1 MTLRILI
8 VSNVRVVREGLDSV
22 LTRQDGVDVVD
33 TVDLSRAKDYC
44 VQLRP
49 EVILFDAGRQGSVEF
64 MKELVISAPH
74 CKVVAFGVRET
85 GEDILALAA
94 AGTAGY
100 IRDSVKSGEVV
111 TVLRQL
117 LSDELTCSPQ
127 ATASLYRQVGTLSQ
141 RNDKTQANNA
151 APTGGAGTSA
161 DVTPPLSR
169 RELQIAQLIDRGLTN
184 KEIGRQLGIEAA
196 TVKNHIHNICEKLNV
211 HRRGEA
217 TARIRAMINGAA
229 PIGGSAPVISGSTP
243 SPASVPD
250 SLPTPKRAA
259 DQNPAARSG
268 NHVGHPWVDITGA
281 KVAGQLGGI
290 ATVSAPSGAKTP
302 IVKL

>member
-8 VSNVRVVREGLDSV
+8 VSDVRVVREGLNSV
-22 LTRQDGVDVVD
+22 LSRQDGVNVVG
-33 TVDLSRAKDYC
+33 TVDLLHAKDHS

-49 EVILFDAGRQGSVEF
+49 EVVLLDAGRQGGVEF
-64 MKELVISAPH
+64 VRDLVTSAPH
-74 CKVVAFGVRET
+74 CKIVAFGVRET
-85 GEDILALAA
+85 GDDILALAA

-111 TVLRQL
+111 SVLRQL

-127 ATASLYRQVGTLSQ
+127 AAASLYRHVGALSQ
-141 RNDKTQANNA
+141 RNDSLQADN
-151 APTGGAGTSA
+151 GACMHSVGTPA
-161 DVTPPLSR
+161 NIMPPLSR
-169 RELQIAQLIDRGLTN
+169 RELQIAQLIDHGLTN

-217 TARIRAMINGAA
+217 TAKIRAMT
-229 PIGGSAPVISGSTP
+229 GGPELTP
-243 SPASVPD
+243 ERLATQSRPTPASVPE

-259 DQNPAARSG
+259 NQNPAARNG
-268 NHVGHPWVDITGA
+268 THVGQPWVDIAGA
-281 KVAGQLGGI
+281 DALGQLGGI
-290 ATVSAPSGAKTP
+290 ATASVPSAAKTP